1 MATTTKTQTYPQR
14 AAALKKALRET
25 FPGTTFSLV
34 GSRGT
39 GYGWYHLTWTDGP
52 TTQAVDAIVAEH
64 QDGGKYGFN
73 VNTQRNFSAAFTAW
87 AQAQV
92 ADYDDNLHEKY
103 IERYRI
109 LAATD
114 AREVTL

>member
-1 MATTTKTQTYPQR
+1 MHTETETQTYPQR
-14 AAALKKALRET
+14 AAALKKVLRET
-25 FPGTTFSLV
+25 FPGITFSLV

-39 GYGWYHLTWTDGP
+39 GYGWYHLSWTDGP
-52 TTQAVDAIVAEH
+52 TSAAVDAIVAQH

-73 VNTQRNFSAAFTAW
+73 VNTQRNFSPALTAW

-92 ADYDDNLHEKY
+92 DDYDDNLHDKY

-109 LAATD
+109 LAQTD